1 MTMNNLKI
9 LKEKIQIKLADQ
21 VRTSQNIEE
30 EINKYKTK
38 NNPFIFTP
46 EEFINTPFDE
56 IDISHLDPNN
66 DFLTS
71 KYLFETIKIDRIQ
84 ASDQRLWTTLSHTAG
99 WDYMQGRWNLENTRK
114 KTNLREFIL
123 TRWHYKPG
131 SIRTALARNAFSR
144 LWWAAEL
151 TYAPWEKDQK
161 FNCFKTDDPY
171 KYTKILSENNKS
183 QAIVD
188 VMEREF
194 GGSLL
199 FRICFLEAFNI
210 LVEEKGLTPT
220 MASAKLSVLFN
231 ALLIPSSV
239 SAHEENPEDLLEKI
253 LKLQEYINVKKSPE
267 NE

>member
-1 MTMNNLKI
+1 M
-9 LKEKIQIKLADQ
+9 
-21 VRTSQNIEE
+21 
-30 EINKYKTK
+30 
-38 NNPFIFTP
+38 
-46 EEFINTPFDE
+46 
-56 IDISHLDPNN
+56 
-66 DFLTS
+66 
-71 KYLFETIKIDRIQ
+71 
-84 ASDQRLWTTLSHTAG
+84 
-99 WDYMQGRWNLENTRK
+99 
-114 KTNLREFIL
+114 
-123 TRWHYKPG
+123 
-131 SIRTALARNAFSR
+131 ARNAFSR

-188 VMEREF
+188 VLEREF

-220 MASAKLSVLFN
+220 LASAKLSVLFN

-239 SAHEENPEDLLEKI
+239 SAHEENPEDLLAKI